1 MLKIED
7 NILYLVK
14 GDSANLKVDLKK
26 YTYTEG
32 DTLTLTVKKDL
43 GILAYLSKTVPAN
56 EEIIITSDDT
66 ARMATGTYWYD
77 VQLTLADGT
86 IETVMPINRLV
97 LVDEV
102 TTDHDLI
109 IHDPSATYVKSINGL
124 YGEVTLSATD
134 LGAVAADDLAEV
146 AFSGDYNDLTNKPLI
161 PEPYNLP
168 IASQTELGGVKID
181 GTTIIIND
189 GTISAMGGTGDIA
202 SNELRQITN
211 FGWLYAGQLDGI
223 IPSKA
228 CGTIQDADDGLK
240 KGLILINS
248 GNTSIEIPRTIWG
261 QYYERYYRPT
271 NGIFGNASTYGTLSL
286 APNIYIVPLGKTLLI
301 GTRDDINLALRN
313 SLRYD
318 NSSSTLSATTIKEAI
333 DELAANEINHI
344 TNTQLENI
352 LTNRNYVSETALM
365 ESLATKQDTLV
376 SGSTIKT
383 INGNSLLGSGNLILE
398 GGQGGSANWGSIGG
412 NITEQEDLANALNAK
427 QNVLSS
433 GVNIKTINGNSLLG
447 EGNLI
452 ISGGSGSSEWGS
464 IGGTITNQTDLMSE
478 LNKKVNTSAIK
489 QVAITG
495 DYNDLTNRPNIPTQ
509 YVLPIASATTL
520 GGVKVG
526 NGLTIVNGVLN
537 ATAAGYSAGE
547 GIKIENNIISL
558 DLAIADSEAY

>member
-1 MLKIED
+1 MLKKED

-32 DTLTLTVKKDL
+32 DTLTLTVKKGL
-43 GILAYLSKTVPAN
+43 GILADLSKTVPAN

-86 IETVMPINRLV
+86 IETVMPINRLE
-97 LVDEV
+97 LIDEV
-102 TTDHDLI
+102 TTG
-109 IHDPSATYVKSINGL
+109 HDPSATYVKSINGL

-146 AFSGDYNDLTNKPLI
+146 AFSGDYNDLTNKPTF
-161 PEPYNLP
+161 PEPYELP
-168 IASQTELGGVKID
+168 EASTTELGGVKVD
-181 GTTIIIND
+181 GSTITINN
-189 GTISAMGGTGDIA
+189 GVISSVGGTGDVKSDDLKKIA
-202 SNELRQITN
+202 N
-211 FGWLYAGQLDGI
+211 FGWLYAGQLAGI
-223 IPSKA
+223 ITSKA
-228 CGTIQDADDGLK
+228 CEDIQDVENGLK
-240 KGLILINS
+240 NGLILTKGSYS
-248 GNTSIEIPRTIWG
+248 GSIEIPQSLWG
-261 QYYERYYRPT
+261 QYYERFYRPT

-286 APNIYIVPLGKTLLI
+286 ASSVYIVPLGTSLLV

-318 NSSSTLSATTIKEAI
+318 NSSSTLTATTIKEAL

-344 TNTQLENI
+344 TNTQLEDI
-352 LTNRNYVSETALM
+352 LINRNYVSETALM

-376 SGSTIKT
+376 SGTTIKT
-383 INGNSLLGSGNLILE
+383 INGNSLLGSGNLILA
-398 GGQGGSANWGSIGG
+398 GGESGSANWGNIGG
-412 NITEQEDLANALNAK
+412 NITEQEDLINALNAK

-452 ISGGSGSSEWGS
+452 ISGGGAGSSEWGA
-464 IGGTITNQTDLMSE
+464 IGGTITNQTDLMLE
-478 LNKKVNTSAIK
+478 LNKKVNTSDIK

-495 DYNDLTNRPNIPTQ
+495 NYNDLTNRPNIPTQ